1 MTESPVDP
9 QAGLRAPGTDPRF
22 CVVVPVYDHEGAL
35 TRLVD
40 ALRPIGL
47 PCWLVDDGSNPRC
60 AHMICALAAGNAGWL
75 HSIRLERNQGKG
87 AAVLGGLKAAHRAGF
102 THAIQIDADLQHDPD
117 QIPRFVAA
125 ARQRPEAIINSVP
138 QYDASVPA
146 VRLHGRRI
154 TTILVWVH
162 TLSLQIADAMCG
174 FRVYPI
180 APVLR
185 LEERT
190 PVGRRMEF
198 DADVIVRMFWAGT
211 PVVNL
216 HTPVTY
222 PADGVSHFRMLRDN
236 ARMTWLHMRL
246 FCGMALRLP
255 ALVQRRLR
263 GLAP

>member
-1 MTESPVDP
+1 MTELPTDP
-9 QAGLRAPGTDPRF
+9 QAGLRARGTDLRF
-22 CVVVPVYDHEGAL
+22 CVVVPVYNHEGAL
-35 TRLVD
+35 PRLVD
-40 ALRPIGL
+40 ALHSAAL
-47 PCWLVDDGSNPRC
+47 TCWLVDDGSDAPC
-60 AHMICALAAGNAGWL
+60 ANMISALAADHAGWL
-75 HSIRLERNQGKG
+75 RRIRLERNQGKG
-87 AAVLGGLKAAHRAGF
+87 AAVVGGLKAALSAGF

-125 ARQRPEAIINSVP
+125 ARERPEAIINSVP

-154 TTILVWVH
+154 TTVLVWVH
-162 TLSLQIADAMCG
+162 TLSLQIRDAMCG

-216 HTPVTY
+216 PTPVRY
-222 PADGVSHFRMLRDN
+222 PADGVSHFRMVRDN
-236 ARMTWLHMRL
+236 LRMTWLHWRL
-246 FCGMALRLP
+246 FWGMALRLP
-255 ALVQRRLR
+255 VLLARRVR
-263 GLAP
+263 GFAP